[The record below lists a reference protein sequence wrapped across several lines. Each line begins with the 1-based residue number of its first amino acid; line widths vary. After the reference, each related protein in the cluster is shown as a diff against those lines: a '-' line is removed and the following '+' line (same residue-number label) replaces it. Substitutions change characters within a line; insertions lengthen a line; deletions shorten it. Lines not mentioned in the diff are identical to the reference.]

1 MSNSFF
7 CQWFSTDSVPDDK
20 ISEKIELKSISPA
33 KQNLETNE
41 NKNVSSPTLTINAN
55 DVKEEQNKANGNNIC
70 DM

>member
-1 MSNSFF
+1 MNNSFF

-20 ISEKIELKSISPA
+20 ISEKIESKSISPP
-33 KQNLETNE
+33 KQNLETDENE
-41 NKNVSSPTLTINAN
+41 NVSSQTSTINAN